1 MESVKQ
7 NLQYVKT
14 AIEKGEMKKNAP
26 MLLFALNECT
36 AKIKATTF
44 QYEVNYVSDKHQ
56 AHFRTVLQYANRF
69 RAKLLTDVENLE
81 MHIKHNKGERIC
93 LQIIKK
99 LLDTNLYMD
108 IVRKKASKSQSL
120 LNKHKVIL
128 GTANISIMGVGV
140 KCQHKIKLNHC

>member
-1 MESVKQ
+1 
-7 NLQYVKT
+7 
-14 AIEKGEMKKNAP
+14 

-69 RAKLLTDVENLE
+69 RAKLLTDVENME
-81 MHIKHNKGERIC
+81 MLIKHNKGERIC
-93 LQIIKK
+93 LQIINK

-108 IVRKKASKSQSL
+108 VVRKKAEKSKL
-120 LNKHKVIL
+120 LINKQKLNISK
-128 GTANISIMGVGV
+128 ANIAITGVGV
-140 KCQHKIKLNHC
+140 TCQHTIKLKHY